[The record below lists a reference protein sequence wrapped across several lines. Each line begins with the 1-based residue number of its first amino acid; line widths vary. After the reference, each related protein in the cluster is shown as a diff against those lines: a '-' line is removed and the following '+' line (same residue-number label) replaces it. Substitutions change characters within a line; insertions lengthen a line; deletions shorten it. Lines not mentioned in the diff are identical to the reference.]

1 MHACLLS
8 HVQLVVT
15 PWTVAHQAAL
25 SMGFSRQEYWSGLAC
40 PPLGHRSCQLKESII
55 GTSLVVQWLLLHLPM
70 QAVQVWCLL
79 GELRSHMLCCSVCP
93 KNLEENRILS
103 SSKLQ
108 AFSCTWSLNLW
119 PLASLH
125 HILLFNHHFHQ
136 AALNEHLQYTSH
148 QFNHSGNYKPTWNTV
163 PPSKT

>member
-1 MHACLLS
+1 MMYLYLFICMFS
-8 HVQLVVT
+8 YNEGKKGWNDRT
-15 PWTVAHQAAL
+15 GWTVKSL
-25 SMGFSRQEYWSGLAC
+25 TIKGKR
-40 PPLGHRSCQLKESII
+40 R
-55 GTSLVVQWLLLHLPM
+55 TSPVVQWLSLHLPM

-148 QFNHSGNYKPTWNTV
+148 QFNHSGNYKPTWNIV

>member
-70 QAVQVWCLL
+70 QAVQV
-79 GELRSHMLCCSVCP
+79 
-93 KNLEENRILS
+93 
-103 SSKLQ
+103 
-108 AFSCTWSLNLW
+108 
-119 PLASLH
+119 
-125 HILLFNHHFHQ
+125 
-136 AALNEHLQYTSH
+136 
-148 QFNHSGNYKPTWNTV
+148 
-163 PPSKT
+163 